1 MTVRDR
7 IVLMA
12 AATFVVLAAAWLLV
26 VSPERQRAA
35 KLAGEVSSA
44 QAALNSAESELSSA
58 NAAEKRYQADYAAI
72 VSLGKA
78 VPADRQVPSL
88 IYDLAKASGQ
98 KHVEF
103 ASITSSAP
111 TGGASA
117 SSAGASSAASA
128 TEEAGFEQM
137 PFTFIFNGGFD
148 GLYNLFTQLDGFAKP
163 TSAGDLLVSG
173 RLLTVQSVSLAP
185 VTSSGSG
192 TGSTAERLAGTI
204 TATAYVLPAGE
215 TLTDGAT
222 PAGPTGTATPAATA
236 GAPATSNTPA
246 VIKVNP

>member
-12 AATFVVLAAAWLLV
+12 VAALVVLGAAWMLV
-26 VSPERQRAA
+26 VSPERKQAA
-35 KLAGEVSSA
+35 KMGEEVSTA
-44 QAALNSAESELSSA
+44 QAALHSAESELASA

-103 ASITSSAP
+103 ASITSSGS
-111 TGGASA
+111 TGGARA
-117 SSAGASSAASA
+117 SSSSSSSAASE
-128 TEEAGFEQM
+128 TEAGFEQM
-137 PFTFIFNGGFD
+137 PFTFVFNGGFD
-148 GLYNLFTQLDGFAKP
+148 QLYSLFTGLDGFAQRM
-163 TSAGDLLVSG
+163 SAGRLLVSG

-185 VTSSGSG
+185 KTSGSSGESEELSG
-192 TGSTAERLAGTI
+192 TV

-215 TLTDGAT
+215 TLTGGAT
-222 PAGPTGTATPAATA
+222 PAGPAGAASPAAST
-236 GAPATSNTPA
+236 GAPASSNAPA
-246 VIKVNP
+246 VIEVNP

>member
-12 AATFVVLAAAWLLV
+12 VATLVVLAAAWLLV
-26 VSPERQRAA
+26 VSPERKQAA
-35 KLAGEVSSA
+35 KMGEEVSTA
-44 QAALNSAESELSSA
+44 QAALNSAESELASA

-103 ASITSSAP
+103 ASITSSARA
-111 TGGASA
+111 GGASA
-117 SSAGASSAASA
+117 SSAGSSSAASA
-128 TEEAGFEQM
+128 AEAGFEQM
-137 PFTFIFNGGFD
+137 PFTFVFNGGFD
-148 GLYNLFTQLDGFAKP
+148 GLYSLFNQLDGFARS
-163 TSAGDLLVSG
+163 TNAGDLLVSG

-185 VTSSGSG
+185 LSSGSEKG
-192 TGSTAERLAGTI
+192 NTSEQLSGTI

-222 PAGPTGTATPAATA
+222 PAGPAGSATPAAAT
-236 GAPATSNTPA
+236 GASAPSNTPA